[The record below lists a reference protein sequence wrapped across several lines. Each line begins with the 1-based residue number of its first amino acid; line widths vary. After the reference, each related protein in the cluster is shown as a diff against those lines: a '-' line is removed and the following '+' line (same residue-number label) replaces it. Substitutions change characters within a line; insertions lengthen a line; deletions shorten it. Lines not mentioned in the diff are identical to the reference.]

1 MAQLHE
7 VFLIGTNVSLF
18 FVLKKAT
25 KADLQQFFLSIN
37 KLVGAPD
44 SQFCPNQA
52 LITSFVATWFE
63 LELIYQRS

>member
-52 LITSFVATWFE
+52 W
-63 LELIYQRS
+63 